1 MKERKKNK
9 EMNSQL
15 LIGTFRHNV
24 SFQVEQILYLE
35 TNSKIFKENS
45 KESEVFKTNREIKN

>member
-24 SFQVEQILYLE
+24 SFQVEQTLYLE

-45 KESEVFKTNREIKN
+45 KENEVFKTNREIKN